1 MESVKDNEKNRAKV
15 EKKFN
20 VEELEGIV
28 DKEGLAMLFN
38 SGEIVGKS
46 KSKRKEEELSCLVKY
61 SLINMLKCLVD
72 FCVCKSYFKN
82 VVNSGATCG
91 KILNYK
97 NT

>member
-1 MESVKDNEKNRAKV
+1 MYAWSSCSKGGSCGDGKCEKNRAKV

-28 DKEGLAMLFN
+28 DKEGLAMFFN

-61 SLINMLKCLVD
+61 SLINKLKHAPNLVD
-72 FCVCKSYFKN
+72 FSVCK
-82 VVNSGATCG
+82 
-91 KILNYK
+91 L
-97 NT
+97 